1 MKDRVLKYIDILKK
15 ENYGEW
21 KTSPKDETQPYF
33 SYTSDVLNFIK
44 DFYRSKYVD
53 YDYMKTYRQI
63 RDRDIS
69 TLNKKEVCALLT
81 AFVRG
86 DRFSEGFLYEQ
97 LKNGKVMKAL
107 LRLKELNEI

>member
-1 MKDRVLKYIDILKK
+1 MKDRVLKYIDILNK

-21 KTSPKDETQPYF
+21 KTSPKDATQSYF
-33 SYTSDVLNFIK
+33 SYTEDVLDFIK

-53 YDYMKTYRQI
+53 HDYMKTYRQI
-63 RDRDIS
+63 KDKDIS

-86 DRFSEGFLYEQ
+86 DRFSEGFLNDQ
-97 LKNGKVMKAL
+97 LKNGRVMEVL